1 MTVGKG
7 KGHVY
12 LMSRAVS
19 DNHLG
24 CDGSGDPSYNSD
36 SVITLNLLLGKL
48 LVPVI
53 LPDLKRSHP
62 DF

>member
-1 MTVGKG
+1 M
-7 KGHVY
+7 Y
-12 LMSRAVS
+12 LTSRAVS

-24 CDGSGDPSYNSD
+24 CDGSGDLSYNSD